1 MKEILEGLRGP
12 VLGMVM
18 VILFLA
24 GTLVVAAFAAL
35 VAQMSL
41 LLRLR
46 PRESARQASP
56 RNGSDVAGARQAASS
71 STYPSPRSAVS
82 ERPNEDVVD
91 AVWWQEVQ

>member
-24 GTLVVAAFAAL
+24 GTIVVAAFAAL

-46 PRESARQASP
+46 PRERTRQASP
-56 RNGSDVAGARQAASS
+56 RNGPDVAGARQAAYS
-71 STYPSPRSAVS
+71 STYPSPRSAVY